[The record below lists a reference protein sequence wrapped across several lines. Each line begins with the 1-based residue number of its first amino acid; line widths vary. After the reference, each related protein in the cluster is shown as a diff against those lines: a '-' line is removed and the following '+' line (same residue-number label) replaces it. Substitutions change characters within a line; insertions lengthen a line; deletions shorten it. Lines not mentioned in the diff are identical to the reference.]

1 MHSQVWTQMFEQY
14 KDALRLEAVA
24 YRGTCLQ
31 EDRGH
36 RMQGLLRPRLKPI
49 NDCVVDQARKV
60 AAAGAQ
66 GLANRRHGQDHV
78 QVVAALQHKLG
89 PAGFLA
95 VACPLFHCLH
105 SIVTQVTSSL
115 HTQGSVHMQA
125 GSQGSLVNFRLQ

>member
-1 MHSQVWTQMFEQY
+1 MLEQC
-14 KDALRLEAVA
+14 KDVLRLEAVA
-24 YRGTCLQ
+24 YRGARLQ
-31 EDRGH
+31 EDCGH
-36 RMQGLLRPRLKPI
+36 RMQGLLRPRLKPV
-49 NDCVVDQARKV
+49 NDCVVDQAREV
-60 AAAGAQ
+60 AAASAQ

>member
-1 MHSQVWTQMFEQY
+1 M
-14 KDALRLEAVA
+14 RLEAVT

-31 EDRGH
+31 EDRGY
-36 RMQGLLRPRLKPI
+36 RMQGLLRPRLKPV
-49 NDCVVDQARKV
+49 NDCVVDQAGKV

-95 VACPLFHCLH
+95 VARPLFHCLR
-105 SIVTQVTSSL
+105 SIVTHVTSSL
-115 HTQGSVHMQA
+115 HTEGSAHMQA
-125 GSQGSLVNFRLQ
+125 GIQGSLVGCRS

>member
-1 MHSQVWTQMFEQY
+1 MLEQCT
-14 KDALRLEAVA
+14 DVLRLVAVA
-24 YRGTCLQ
+24 YRGACLQ
-31 EDRGH
+31 EHRGH
-36 RMQGLLRPRLKPI
+36 RMQGLLRPRLKPV
-49 NDCVVDQARKV
+49 NDCVVDQAREV
-60 AAAGAQ
+60 AAASAQ

-78 QVVAALQHKLG
+78 QVVAALQHKLS

-95 VACPLFHCLH
+95 VARPLFHCLH